1 MSDEIRVCI
10 DRLPPPKTPGG
21 RLALIKANCWQGGEA
36 IAISFMDGQPAL
48 WDRVKTHARTWQ
60 KYTNLSLFFRQTD
73 DTQIRI
79 SFKQK
84 GSWSHIGT
92 ACRTVP
98 KNEPTMNFG
107 WLTPESSDD
116 EVRRVVLHE
125 FGHALACIHEHQNP
139 AGGIKWNKQAVYDY
153 FSGEPNYWTKEQ
165 IDHNLLETYDKDM
178 TAFTKLDP
186 KSIMM
191 YPIDRRL
198 TEDGLEVGWNRDLSD
213 TDKDFIFEMYP

>member
-92 ACRTVP
+92 A
-98 KNEPTMNFG
+98 
-107 WLTPESSDD
+107 
-116 EVRRVVLHE
+116 
-125 FGHALACIHEHQNP
+125 
-139 AGGIKWNKQAVYDY
+139 
-153 FSGEPNYWTKEQ
+153 
-165 IDHNLLETYDKDM
+165 
-178 TAFTKLDP
+178 
-186 KSIMM
+186 
-191 YPIDRRL
+191 
-198 TEDGLEVGWNRDLSD
+198 
-213 TDKDFIFEMYP
+213 